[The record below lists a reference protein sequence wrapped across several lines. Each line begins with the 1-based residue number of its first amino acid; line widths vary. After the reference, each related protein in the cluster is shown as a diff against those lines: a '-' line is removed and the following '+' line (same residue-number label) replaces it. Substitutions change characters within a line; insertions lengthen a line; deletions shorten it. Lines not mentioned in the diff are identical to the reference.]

1 MSVLRRWPVHPA
13 PLPGEALSSWLWRI
27 ADRYDAGLGDL
38 VSDLGHVL
46 EGPEEIDTCPPAGFV
61 QVLAVRTGVDVNRIR
76 RMSLCGWAPWLLD
89 QLEPDPE
96 AFTTYTRQLSVL
108 LPTGR
113 RRPRLAPGWRAW
125 LPTKQARRACPRCVS
140 TSTQPHPYQLMWS
153 IPLMLSCP
161 LHGCLL
167 ESHTDV
173 PGYFMGW
180 EYSPPQPRPASTT
193 VLAMDRR
200 TWHAM
205 TKGWVELPRRKVHA
219 GKWFRLIRTILDELA
234 TSATECGAP
243 GRMIRHIWQEAG
255 HPFRA
260 GQSFWRTH
268 EDSPLSV
275 QLHTLEAA
283 ATAIDLLES
292 KTVTGRGPDAALFL
306 PMPPIPVYDGDIPD
320 RNSIAY
326 LWARACRAFDQA
338 VEEARSNPAA
348 AWALFDMLL
357 YRRQDATAIQGVLAD
372 LQNLGVP
379 LEYLSHKE
387 GCSSSA

>member
-1 MSVLRRWPVHPA
+1 MSVSHRWPVHPA
-13 PLPGEALSSWLWRI
+13 PLAGEALSSWLWRI
-27 ADRYDAGLGDL
+27 ADRYDADLGNL

-46 EGPEEIDTCPPAGFV
+46 EGPEEIDTCPPTGFV
-61 QVLAVRTGVDVNRIR
+61 QVLAGRTGVDVNRIR

-89 QLEPDPE
+89 QLDPDPE
-96 AFTTYTRQLSVL
+96 AFMTYTRQLSVL
-108 LPTGR
+108 LPRGR
-113 RRPRLAPGWRAW
+113 RRQRLAPGWRAW
-125 LPTKQARRACPRCVS
+125 LPTKQAPRACPRCVA
-140 TSTQPHPYQLMWS
+140 TSKQPHPYQLMWS
-153 IPLMLSCP
+153 VPLMLSCSF
-161 LHGCLL
+161 HGCLL
-167 ESHTDV
+167 EPHPDV

-180 EYSPPQPRPASTT
+180 EYSPPHPRPASTT

-205 TKGWVELPRRKVHA
+205 TTGWVELPRRKVHA
-219 GKWFRLIRTILDELA
+219 GMWFRLIRTIIDELA
-234 TSATECGAP
+234 ASATECGAP
-243 GRMIRHIWQEAG
+243 GRVIRHVWEEAG
-255 HPFRA
+255 YPFRA

-275 QLHTLEAA
+275 QLNFLEAA

-292 KTVTGRGPDAALFL
+292 RTVTGRGPDASLFL
-306 PMPPIPVYDGDIPD
+306 PMPTAPVYDGDIPD

-357 YRRQDATAIQGVLAD
+357 YRRHEAAAIQGVLAD

-387 GCSSSA
+387 DCSPSA